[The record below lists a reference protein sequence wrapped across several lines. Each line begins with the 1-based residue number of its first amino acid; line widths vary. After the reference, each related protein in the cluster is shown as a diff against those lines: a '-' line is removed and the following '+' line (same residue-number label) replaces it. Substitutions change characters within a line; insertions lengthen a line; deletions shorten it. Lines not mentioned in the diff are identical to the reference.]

1 MENQPTE
8 GVAGDAAIP
17 TSTDPSNLCPDWIAE
32 CLESGAWL
40 ELAEGLGFSTTGTP
54 VPREASEAWGLDGQL
69 VDHLDRLEV
78 LAADTGYR
86 LLVADG
92 VDRYASI
99 RRGILDAQKRNPAEC
114 LVWWLVGDRSVS
126 VAVACRDPE
135 GRRFVRRMET
145 RRRQPDPVGLRQW
158 MELRVDNLV
167 AADVAD
173 SGRAL
178 RRHVESVLE
187 QEGITREFFDGF
199 RDALATLRT
208 DMQDGPADEESRH
221 DIALA
226 TLLRLVFLYF
236 LQQRGA
242 LDGDRRFVLR
252 HYRRARADGN
262 DFYRAVLRPLF
273 FGALNRPPRE
283 RAPEAATLGD
293 LPFLNGGLFE
303 PLPAEREHPDLDW
316 PETVWPAIVE
326 GVFEQFHFTVDEGV
340 GSDEN
345 RAVDPEMLG
354 KVFEGLMYGEKRRES
369 GSFYTPR
376 DIVRNVVVGAL
387 SGHVAEEVD
396 LSEAAV
402 ERAIRTGEADWNA
415 PQTTRLSD
423 ELDDL
428 AVLDPAVGTGAFL
441 LEALRSIERLYEAA
455 GADRES
461 EARYER
467 RRQIIRDNLF
477 GVDIQQTAVRI
488 CELRLWLALL
498 SVMPDWD
505 IAEIPPLPNLSH
517 RIGCGN
523 SLFGPTDAAALED
536 GRTPPGG
543 LGFGGRSKLEDDHRA
558 RVRETQDAFFEAH
571 GPRKAELR
579 RQLQALEA
587 EMQRRLLEARRQ
599 QLRKRLEPLENLEDS
614 RDLFGDEVELTD
626 AQSDTRER
634 LEDELEVVDRA
645 IEQLDREREQ
655 PGGFHFQAR
664 FGPALAREGFDLVV
678 TNPPWIRANRLARSQ
693 RQQLKTRYGSFSNDL
708 WEGADDLGIRV
719 PFGAQVDVAALFVE
733 RSLELLRP
741 KGRLAALLPAKL
753 FRSLHGT
760 GFRHRVAGEHIEVV
774 RDYGDSDRQMFDA
787 TVYPSVLQVQ
797 KTESDAG
804 GELRD
809 SPTRATRPPRRPP
822 ARRAPR
828 PRAQSFETTVWR
840 GDDRETWTSDLDSV
854 LTCGDDVGAPW
865 MFAPPRVADIFDRM
879 RQTSRLLGGVDA
891 LQPRRGLMTGRN
903 GVFLLDQVEAADWL
917 GDRAETWTR
926 PSLSGRDVRAWELDT
941 QKRLLWA
948 YDDQLELR
956 DDLPPPLADYFAE
969 HEADLRDRADD
980 NPEKPPWQLFRLK
993 PGLLEPKV
1001 VWRDLAP
1008 RLEAALAPADVVPLN
1023 TVYFVPFSRRRHAE
1037 AFVALLNSEPM
1048 RAFAYAIGERARGGW
1063 RRHFAWVMRLLPVP
1077 EPLVTGLDGDGSSV
1091 PPPDGSVSQAP
1102 LDDTQR
1108 DRLDR
1113 WAGDLF
1119 DLSTRDLETLRNWR
1133 NHDDHHKEAA

>member
-1 MENQPTE
+1 MANQPTE
-8 GVAGDAAIP
+8 GVAGEAASP
-17 TSTDPSNLCPDWIAE
+17 QSTSVDVSDLCPERIAE

-40 ELAEGLGFSTTGTP
+40 ELAKGLGFSTTRTP
-54 VPREASEAWGLDGQL
+54 VPRASSEAWGLDEQL
-69 VDHLDRLEV
+69 VDDLDRLEV
-78 LAADTGYR
+78 LAADPGYR
-86 LLVADG
+86 LLLAEG
-92 VDRYASI
+92 VDRYASV

-114 LVWWLVGDRSVS
+114 LVWWLVGDASVS

-145 RRRQPDPVGLRQW
+145 RRRQPDPVSLRQW
-158 MELRVDNLV
+158 MELRVDDLV
-167 AADVAD
+167 ADDVAD
-173 SGRAL
+173 PGRAI

-199 RDALATLRT
+199 RDALSTLRT
-208 DMQDGPADEESRH
+208 DMRDGPADEESRH

-252 HYRRARADGN
+252 HYRRARADEN
-262 DFYRAVLRPLF
+262 DFYRDVLRPLF

-283 RAPEAATLGD
+283 RAPEAAALGD

-316 PETVWPAIVE
+316 PETVWPSIVE
-326 GVFEQFHFTVDEGV
+326 GLFERFHFTVDEGV
-340 GSDEN
+340 GPDEN

-387 SGHVAEEVD
+387 AGHVAEAVG
-396 LSEAAV
+396 LSEASV
-402 ERAIRTGEADWNA
+402 ERAIRTGEADWTA
-415 PQTTRLSD
+415 SQVTRLTD

-441 LEALRSIERLYEAA
+441 LEVLRSVERLYEAA
-455 GADRES
+455 GVDQGA
-461 EARYER
+461 EARYRR

-488 CELRLWLALL
+488 CELRHWLALL
-498 SVMPDWD
+498 SVMPDWE

-523 SLFGPTDAAALED
+523 SLLGPTDAAALED
-536 GRTPPGG
+536 GHTPPGS
-543 LGFGGRSKLEDDHRA
+543 LGFGGRSRLEDDHRA

-587 EMQRRLLEARRQ
+587 EMQRRLLEARRE
-599 QLRKRLEPLENLEDS
+599 QLHERLEPLEKLEDS
-614 RDLFGDEVELTD
+614 RDLFGDEVELTE

-634 LEDELEVVDRA
+634 LEEELEVVDRA
-645 IEQLDREREQ
+645 IEQLDRERER

-664 FGPALAREGFDLVV
+664 FGPALEGDGFDLVV

-693 RQQLKTRYGSFSNDL
+693 RQQLKARYGSFSNDL
-708 WEGADDLGIRV
+708 WEGADELGIRV

-741 KGRLAALLPAKL
+741 QGRLAALLPSKL

-760 GFRHRVAGEHIEVV
+760 GFRKRLAGEHIEVV

-787 TVYPSVLQVQ
+787 TVYPSVLQVR
-797 KTESDAG
+797 KAD
-804 GELRD
+804 GEPRG
-809 SPTRATRPPRRPP
+809 SSTRSRRSPRRQTS
-822 ARRAPR
+822 RRAPR
-828 PRAQSFETTVWR
+828 PRSQSFETTVWR

-854 LTCGDDVGAPW
+854 LTCGDDAGAPW
-865 MFAPPRVADIFDRM
+865 TFAPPGVADIFERM
-879 RQTSRLLGGVDA
+879 RQASRPLGGVDA

-903 GVFLLDQVEAADWL
+903 GVFLFDQSEAADWL
-917 GDRAETWTR
+917 GDRTEDWTR
-926 PSLSGRDVRAWELDT
+926 SSLSGRDIRAWELDT

-956 DDLPPPLADYFAE
+956 DDLPAPLADYFAE

-1023 TVYFVPFSRRRHAE
+1023 TVYFVPFARRRHAE

-1077 EPLVTGLDGDGSSV
+1077 EPLVTGLDGDSSSV
-1091 PPPDGSVSQAP
+1091 PPPDGVVSRAP
-1102 LDDTQR
+1102 PDDTQR

-1119 DLSTRDLETLRNWR
+1119 DLSAPDIATLRNWR
-1133 NHDDHHKEAA
+1133 NRDDHEEAA